1 MRSIFAA
8 VIVILICNTA
18 LANNIGLQK
27 ISLSDTNKTA
37 KTVMVKMNLS
47 WNNSWRDSINWD
59 AAWIIMKF
67 KGHTD
72 SAYKWKPVK
81 FSLTGNNVGTSS
93 SPVKI
98 VVPNDLMGAFVYR
111 STISEGNLSIQDI
124 SFLWNYGADGV
135 TNIDSVEVKVFA
147 SEMVYIPEGPFA
159 IGDGNGTNR
168 SSSSF
173 QLKHLPNSYAIINEG
188 WSPLI
193 NTFSGNSGGNYG
205 DDNIIYN
212 TGLRISGKGG
222 IDITGDKVAEYP
234 NFPTGYRS
242 FYVMKYELTQGQYA
256 DFLNTLSFTDNPF
269 NQYYFQQNYP
279 YYSKIPL
286 QIKRVWANLMDH
298 FDPAYQPL
306 DYYRNTLRV
315 DSVAAKVIVS
325 RPDRAYGSLNQNNAW
340 CYSDWAGLRM
350 MSELEF
356 EKAARGPLVPV
367 YNEYAWGADSM
378 YATNNG
384 GGVFAGGTPLTIS
397 GLENGTEIFSDYNIT
412 RRYTNNFTGGDGG
425 TGAYRVGIFAND
437 TTSRVSSGSSYYGV
451 MDLSKNSSELVISL
465 GSSVGRGFSYLT
477 HGIGKITIDS
487 RGPSFYVEA
496 GPMSNPTSSRNL
508 SISQRY
514 SYGDAGRNGFRAVR
528 TAPQDN

>member
-1 MRSIFAA
+1 MRSLLAA

-67 KGHTD
+67 KGLTD

-81 FSLTGNNVGTSS
+81 FSLTGNSIGTSS

-98 VVPNDLMGAFVYR
+98 VVPNDRMGAFVYR

-159 IGDGNGTNR
+159 IGDGNGTYR
-168 SSSSF
+168 SSNAF
-173 QLKHLPNSYAIINEG
+173 QLKNLPNNYAVINEG

-193 NTFSGNSGGNYG
+193 NTFSGNNGGSGN
-205 DDNIIYN
+205 DDNIMYN
-212 TGLRISGKGG
+212 TGLRIAGTGG
-222 IDITGDKVAEYP
+222 IDVTGDKVAEYA

-242 FYVMKYELTQGQYA
+242 YYVMKYEVTQGQYA
-256 DFLNTLSFTDNPF
+256 DFLNTLCLTDNAF
-269 NQYYFQQNYP
+269 SQYYYPQNYS
-279 YYSKIPL
+279 YYTKVPQ
-286 QIKRVWANLMDH
+286 QIKRVWATLVEY
-298 FDPAYQPL
+298 FDPSYQPL
-306 DYYRNTLRV
+306 DYYRNTIRV
-315 DSVAAKVIVS
+315 DSVAAKIIVS
-325 RPDRAYGSLNQNNAW
+325 RPDRAYGSMYSNNAW
-340 CYSDWAGLRM
+340 CYAEWAGLRM

-378 YATNNG
+378 YATDNG
-384 GGVFAGGTPLTIS
+384 MGGSPVTIS
-397 GLENGTEIFSDYNIT
+397 GLENGTEIFSNYNIT
-412 RRYTNNFTGGDGG
+412 KRYVNNFTGGDGG
-425 TGAYRVGIFAND
+425 TGAFRVGIFAND
-437 TTSRVSSGSSYYGV
+437 TTSRVSSGAGYYGV
-451 MDLSKNSSELVISL
+451 MDLSKNASELVISL
-465 GSSVGRGFSYLT
+465 GSSGGRNYSYFT
-477 HGIGKITIDS
+477 HGIGKITIDARS
-487 RGPSFYVEA
+487 PSFFTDNM
-496 GPMSNPTSSRNL
+496 GPMNNPTMSRNFAV
-508 SISQRY
+508 SQRY
-514 SYGDAGRNGFRAVR
+514 SYGDQGRNGFRAVR
-528 TAPQDN
+528 SAPSDN